1 MTSDKQYKS
10 ATQQAMTKEQNDDY
24 KIIFMYKK
32 SQQLFERAQRS
43 IPGGVNSPVRAFKSV
58 GGTPIFMTSAKGAY
72 LFDADGNQYID
83 YIASWGP
90 MILGHAYEPV
100 VKAIQEKALGS
111 TSFGAPTELE
121 IDMAELIISMVP
133 NVDMI
138 RMVSSGTEACMS
150 AVRLARGYTARN
162 KIIKFEGHYH
172 GHADSFL
179 VKAGSGVATFNI
191 QTVPGVTAGVAND
204 TLTAAYNDLDAVKK
218 LVAAHVG
225 EIAAIIVEPV
235 AGNMGCILPA
245 KGFLEGLRKICDEE
259 NIVLIFDEVMT
270 GFRLSAGGAQEKLN
284 IKADLVT
291 YGKVIGGGLPVGAFG
306 GKKEIMQHIA
316 PLGSVYQ
323 AGTLSGNPIAMIAGF
338 TMLTELKNNS
348 SIYKELEEKTIYLRD
363 GLNEVL
369 TAWGQPY
376 VINQFGSMISIHF
389 SDHPVTDFASA
400 SSANNDMFKKYFHA
414 MLKKGIYLPPSAF
427 ESWFL
432 NNALTTDDLDKT
444 IAATKESLEEN

>member
-1 MTSDKQYKS
+1 MYEKS
-10 ATQQAMTKEQNDDY
+10 
-24 KIIFMYKK
+24 KK
-32 SQQLFERAQRS
+32 LFERAQKS

-58 GGTPIFMTSAKGAY
+58 GGTPVFMKSAKGAY
-72 LFDADGNQYID
+72 LYDADGNKYID

-100 VKAIQEKALGS
+100 VKAIQEKAMDS

-121 IDMAELIISMVP
+121 IEMAELIISMVP
-133 NVDMI
+133 NVDLI

-150 AVRLARGYTARN
+150 AIRLARGYTGRN

-218 LVAAHVG
+218 LAVEHKG

-235 AGNMGCILPA
+235 AGNMGCILPQPD
-245 KGFLEGLRKICDEE
+245 FLEGLRKLCDEE
-259 NIVLIFDEVMT
+259 GIVFIFDEVMT
-270 GFRLSAGGAQEKLN
+270 GFRLAPGGAQEKLN
-284 IKADLVT
+284 IKADLIT

-316 PLGSVYQ
+316 PLGNVYQ
-323 AGTLSGNPIAMIAGF
+323 AGTLSGNPIAMIAGY
-338 TMLTELKNNS
+338 TMLSELKS
-348 SIYKELEEKTIYLRD
+348 TPSIYKALEEKTIYLRN
-363 GLNEVL
+363 GLDEVL
-369 TAWGQPY
+369 KEWGHPF

-389 SDHPVTDFASA
+389 SNHPVIDFTSA
-400 SSANNDMFKKYFHA
+400 VSANNEIFKKYFHA
-414 MLKKGIYLPPSAF
+414 MLNRGVYLPPSAF

-432 NNALTTDDLDKT
+432 NNALTKEDLDKT
-444 IAATKESLEEN
+444 IEASKQSLKEL